1 MAGDD
6 EPVTRWLQQA
16 AAGDAA
22 AAERIAA
29 WAYAELETLAA
40 RRMRRQLGARE
51 VTLEPAALVNETFLR
66 VLRHPVAFANRR
78 HFFGFVNKVMLRVLI
93 DYQRARR
100 AEKRGADLRVA
111 LDGVSPREEPVAI
124 DALALEQALDRLEGL
139 DARKAEVAR
148 LRVLW
153 GLSTGEMAEV
163 IGISEQSVRR
173 DWRFVRLWLAEELA
187 LPA

>member
-1 MAGDD
+1 MVGDD
-6 EPVTRWLQQA
+6 QPVTRWLQEA

-22 AAERIAA
+22 AGERIAA
-29 WAYAELETLAA
+29 WAYAELEALAA
-40 RRMRRQLGARE
+40 RRLRRELGARE
-51 VTLEPAALVNETFLR
+51 VTLEPAALVNETFQR

-78 HFFGFVNKVMLRVLI
+78 HFFAFVNKVMLRVLI

-100 AEKRGADLRVA
+100 AEKRGADVRVA
-111 LDGVSPREEPVAI
+111 LEGVSPSEDPVAI
-124 DALALEQALDRLEGL
+124 DALALDQALDRLETL
-139 DARKAEVAR
+139 DPRKAEVAR

-153 GLSTGEMAEV
+153 GMRTDEVAEV